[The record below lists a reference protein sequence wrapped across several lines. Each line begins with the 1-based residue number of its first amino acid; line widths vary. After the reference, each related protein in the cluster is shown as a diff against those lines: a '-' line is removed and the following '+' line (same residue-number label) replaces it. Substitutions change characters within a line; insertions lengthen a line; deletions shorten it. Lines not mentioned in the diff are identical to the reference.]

1 MNKSFFEIKRWLSLC
16 FLIAATF
23 VCASAQAPA
32 PKASPTP
39 RAPRAPRAPKPPDVY
54 VRAEKAPVDSTVA
67 DDPAVNQ
74 MLVVYSPKVR
84 ELDAVLGSLK
94 GELRKGG
101 MGAGSL
107 GNFVSDGMRWQAGLK
122 LGQPIDLALIN
133 GGGLRRSTISE
144 GELRARDIFE
154 LLPFENA
161 LVRVDLTGE
170 QLMRLLKLIVASR
183 EAQSGA
189 RIVYFTKPDKT
200 SEIDIVKLR
209 TPGGEK
215 DIDPQ
220 ATYRVVTIDY
230 IVNRGGDLSTLLRE
244 GKELQPLGITLRDA
258 IMAYVKS
265 ETAAGRTIRANLDGR
280 FWLDRTKSATTED
293 EPERPAITPAPPQV
307 SAPTSVTLPPSC
319 ADIDYFGVVQAVTG
333 GGQMA
338 GWNGYGGRVR
348 NRANYTKEVQFAW
361 FMNGR
366 AETGTFRVPAG
377 QFIDVALGQGPQ
389 PPTNVR
395 VIACR

>member
-1 MNKSFFEIKRWLSLC
+1 MNQSIFEIRRWLSLC
-16 FLIAATF
+16 FLIAAAF
-23 VCASAQAPA
+23 VCASGQTPAPA
-32 PKASPTP
+32 PTASPK
-39 RAPRAPRAPKPPDVY
+39 PRAPRAPKPTDVNLH
-54 VRAEKAPVDSTVA
+54 ADKLPVDSTVA

-74 MLVVYSPKVR
+74 MVAVYSPKVR
-84 ELDAVLGSLK
+84 ELDVVLGSLK

-122 LGQPIDLALIN
+122 LGQPVDLALIN

-170 QLMRLLKLIVASR
+170 QLMRLLKLIVANR

-189 RIVYFTKPDKT
+189 RVVYFTKPDKT
-200 SEIDIVKLR
+200 SDITSMKLR

-230 IVNRGGDLSTLLRE
+230 IAKRGGDISTVLQE
-244 GKELQPLGITLRDA
+244 GKQLQPLGITLRDA

-265 ETAAGRTIRANLDGR
+265 ETAAGRIIKANLDGR
-280 FWLDRTKSATTED
+280 FWFDRTKSAVTE
-293 EPERPAITPAPPQV
+293 ETPPQ
-307 SAPTSVTLPPSC
+307 P
-319 ADIDYFGVVQAVTG
+319 
-333 GGQMA
+333 
-338 GWNGYGGRVR
+338 
-348 NRANYTKEVQFAW
+348 
-361 FMNGR
+361 
-366 AETGTFRVPAG
+366 
-377 QFIDVALGQGPQ
+377 
-389 PPTNVR
+389 
-395 VIACR
+395 

>member
-1 MNKSFFEIKRWLSLC
+1 MNKSIFEIRRWLSLC
-16 FLIAATF
+16 FLIAAAF

-39 RAPRAPRAPKPPDVY
+39 RAPRAPKPPDVY
-54 VRAEKAPVDSTVA
+54 VRAEKAPVDSSVA

-200 SEIDIVKLR
+200 SDIDMVKLR

-215 DIDPQ
+215 DIDPK

-230 IVNRGGDLSTLLRE
+230 IVNRGGDISALLQE
-244 GKELQPLGITLRDA
+244 GKDRQPLGITLRDA

-280 FWLDRTKSATTED
+280 FWLDRTKSAVTE
-293 EPERPAITPAPPQV
+293 
-307 SAPTSVTLPPSC
+307 
-319 ADIDYFGVVQAVTG
+319 
-333 GGQMA
+333 
-338 GWNGYGGRVR
+338 
-348 NRANYTKEVQFAW
+348 
-361 FMNGR
+361 
-366 AETGTFRVPAG
+366 ETR
-377 QFIDVALGQGPQ
+377 PQ
-389 PPTNVR
+389 P
-395 VIACR
+395 